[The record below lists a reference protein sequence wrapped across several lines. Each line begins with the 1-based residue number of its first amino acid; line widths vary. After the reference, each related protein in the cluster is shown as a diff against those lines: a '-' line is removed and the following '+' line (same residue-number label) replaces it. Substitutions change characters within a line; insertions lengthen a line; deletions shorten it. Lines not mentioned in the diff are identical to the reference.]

1 MRRFYAIPGKLHF
14 LMRIIVYDPKFKT
27 FNSKKHVDYCSIKN
41 INIIFQTA
49 LKEMRLI
56 DDKIVYAIN
65 QSIPTASFKGQSDAK
80 ENCKE
85 LSETVS
91 RFLI

>member
-1 MRRFYAIPGKLHF
+1 
-14 LMRIIVYDPKFKT
+14 
-27 FNSKKHVDYCSIKN
+27 
-41 INIIFQTA
+41 
-49 LKEMRLI
+49 MRLI